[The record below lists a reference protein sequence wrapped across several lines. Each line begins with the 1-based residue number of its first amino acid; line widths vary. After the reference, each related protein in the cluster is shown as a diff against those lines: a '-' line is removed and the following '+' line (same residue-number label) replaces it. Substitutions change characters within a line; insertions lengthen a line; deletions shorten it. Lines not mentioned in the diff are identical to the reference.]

1 MAGKLMAAALS
12 LSLLKGF
19 LVVLAAHASTWEEG
33 LRQGQVA
40 VLTVELMVTGQ
51 GIARLVTGRT
61 NATVVEKGAT

>member
-1 MAGKLMAAALS
+1 M
-12 LSLLKGF
+12 
-19 LVVLAAHASTWEEG
+19 VLAAHAITWEEG

-51 GIARLVTGRT
+51 GTARLVTGRT

>member
-1 MAGKLMAAALS
+1 
-12 LSLLKGF
+12 
-19 LVVLAAHASTWEEG
+19 VVLAAHASTWEEG

-51 GIARLVTGRT
+51 GTARLVTGRT